1 MSAPPTPQTPGQYA
15 SPGPPAKRSAR
26 DFQFGTRIGEGSYST
41 VFLALDVH
49 SSKTYAIKVLSKKHI
64 VKEDKIKYVNI
75 EKTTLHRLG
84 QQHPGIVQLYYTFQ
98 DESSLFFV
106 LDFAEYGELLS
117 IIRKFGSLCET
128 VLKYYTL
135 QIIDAV
141 KFIHLKGVIHR
152 DLKPENIL
160 VGYDFNLK
168 ITDFG
173 AAKLIGSSNDD
184 NDEKI
189 DYRGVNSSNGNG
201 NHAAASDRKGSF
213 VGTAEYVSPELL
225 KHNTCGFESDLWAI
239 GCIIY
244 QFFNGVPPFKGST
257 EYLTFEKIIN
267 VNYSHRQDFPIPEDA
282 RIIIDQL
289 LVAEP
294 LHRLTIPQLQQAAW
308 FKGVPW
314 NDRNYIWNRK
324 VPRFE
329 PYDPTAAPNGIM
341 TSPTSTAFAP
351 SVKLGSNRNMNKS
364 NSYQQLHTQIQQS
377 DFSFIPSVG
386 KKSYQPATK
395 IKKGF
400 TVSPGLALSSPTQ
413 ISSNS
418 PPKINPQAPLAN
430 RPVFAPQQNNQNYNN
445 ASSKPSQA
453 PPPVHRRQGSYPQQ
467 GVTLNSNQ
475 RPTQVSPATPDLKMN
490 SPMMNQSPQS
500 NIRAN
505 TAFKNMSP
513 SQGNYHTGYP
523 PHSAPYSMGQT
534 LETTNPSSQPVVL
547 PSSANLAAIAAAGGG
562 SANGDKH
569 SKAIVPPPNLQQP
582 PSAKNPSPKLSPKMG
597 PSIGSKSANPVKSA
611 PKPEREAAVITFK
624 EISSMLGPKEKILKL
639 DILIKLSL
647 SNKVVKRPV
656 SQPLSDSV
664 IEGLIETHHYLL
676 KKTAAQIVTVVTN
689 KARVFFID
697 ASLNVMM
704 VDLRANQGGDY
715 LMYDY
720 EFETIAVE
728 EDEQDILSGEDVYGY
743 LILELI
749 KEGGDLI
756 FLKRIS
762 DSDRL
767 SLQERVKVIEKSGS
781 EVRLGKDY
789 GWIDCLLLA
798 KELVSKEPSPVPTP
812 VPAASV
818 PLQRPLNPSLS
829 SSTSVS
835 STGLKSGKKAP
846 RPGATRKPSGKAPT
860 KPDTAGSAKKAPNNF
875 AYAAAAAA
883 HR

>member
-1 MSAPPTPQTPGQYA
+1 MAGQYA

-128 VLKYYTL
+128 VLKFYTL

-141 KFIHLKGVIHR
+141 RFIHLKGVIHR

-201 NHAAASDRKGSF
+201 KTTAQTDRKGSF

-225 KHNTCGFESDLWAI
+225 KYNSCGFESDLWAI

-244 QFFNGVPPFKGST
+244 QFFNGLPPFKGTT

-267 VNYSHRQDFPIPEDA
+267 VNYLHRQDFPIPEDA
-282 RIIIDQL
+282 RVIIDQL

-294 LHRLTIPQLQQAAW
+294 LQRLTIPQLQLSAW
-308 FKGVPW
+308 FNGVPW

-329 PYDPTAAPNGIM
+329 PYDPTAASNGSM
-341 TSPTSTAFAP
+341 MNSPTATAFPP

-364 NSYQQLHTQIQQS
+364 NSYQQLHNQIQQS
-377 DFSFIPSVG
+377 DFSFIPSVS
-386 KKSYQPATK
+386 KKAYQPATK
-395 IKKGF
+395 IKKGY
-400 TVSPGLALSSPTQ
+400 TVSPGLAIPSPTQ
-413 ISSNS
+413 MNPSS
-418 PPKINPQAPLAN
+418 PPKM
-430 RPVFAPQQNNQNYNN
+430 
-445 ASSKPSQA
+445 SSQA
-453 PPPVHRRQGSYPQQ
+453 PPSNRPNLGSQQSSQNYITAASKPPQGQPAAHHRQGSYPQQ
-467 GVTLNSNQ
+467 SVLPSANQ
-475 RPTQVSPATPDLKMN
+475 RPTQGPPATPDLKLN
-490 SPMMNQSPQS
+490 SPKINQSPQ
-500 NIRAN
+500 NNLRAN

-513 SQGNYHTGYP
+513 SQGYYPTGYGP
-523 PHSAPYSMGQT
+523 QSAPYSSGPVS
-534 LETTNPSSQPVVL
+534 ETINFSSHPPVP

-562 SANGDKH
+562 SANGDKNSKRVASTPIQQQLPAASGSNPKTLANSDPANS
-569 SKAIVPPPNLQQP
+569 SKAPKSVKPATR
-582 PSAKNPSPKLSPKMG
+582 SALEA
-597 PSIGSKSANPVKSA
+597 SI
-611 PKPEREAAVITFK
+611 ITFK

-639 DILIKLSL
+639 DMLIKLSL
-647 SNKVVKRPV
+647 SNRIVKRPA
-656 SQPLSDSV
+656 SQPLSDAV
-664 IEGLIETHHYLL
+664 IEGLIETHNYLL
-676 KKTAAQIVTVVTN
+676 KKTAVQVVTVVTN

-697 ASLNVMM
+697 SALNVMM

-720 EFETIAVE
+720 EFETIAVDE
-728 EDEQDILSGEDVYGY
+728 EEQDILNGEDVYGY

-762 DSDRL
+762 DGDRF
-767 SLQERVKVIEKSGS
+767 SLKDRVKVVEKSGS

-789 GWIDCLLLA
+789 SWIDCLLLA
-798 KELVSKEPSPVPTP
+798 KELVSKETSPAPTP
-812 VPAASV
+812 PASA
-818 PLQRPLNPSLS
+818 PALRPLNPSLS

-835 STGLKSGKKAP
+835 SASLKSGTKKAA
-846 RPGATRKPSGKAPT
+846 RPAGPRKPSGKAPSR
-860 KPDTAGSAKKAPNNF
+860 PDTASSAKKTTNNF